1 MNATQHLLSH
11 ACLFLAFFS
20 IVPFLP
26 FFRSIPSSVSPSIFL
41 WPFFPIVFFLPFHL
55 SMAPFVYH
63 FLKYM
68 YRYTLHTIRKDGG
81 VGLHSD
87 CILRNILS
95 SHRSLIQQF
104 ISCFPSFTLTLHL
117 PHPSF
122 ILAYGNLFY
131 FFVPSVSSLSLS
143 LCLFL
148 CFCVS
153 SSLYVSLSLLL
164 SLFSATCISVTN
176 EPLFITSCFL
186 RYLLWTHRLYI
197 FLYVCLYVCVGL
209 CACMSVNLPISTISV
224 ANSLEG

>member
-26 FFRSIPSSVSPSIFL
+26 FFRNIPSSVSPSIFL

-63 FLKYM
+63 FLK

-197 FLYVCLYVCVGL
+197 LLYVCLYVCVGL